1 MPDGDGQNGTG
12 GMPGANGSGQ
22 GTPGQPNSQPESWDT
37 VLAGLPATAQQL
49 FASHVEGL
57 KNSLVQSRQERDA
70 QAERVRVMIKA
81 LDGKEPE
88 SVRKE
93 LEQMQAELAATATK
107 AAFYEEA
114 GKPGV
119 GCEDPRLAYLVAMDG
134 QLFTRTGSP
143 DWEKIKAAAPLLFRK
158 APVQSANA
166 GAGSNSQA
174 PGKATMNDWIRS
186 QVS

>member
-12 GMPGANGSGQ
+12 GMPGANGGGQ

-49 FASHVEGL
+49 FTSHVEGL
-57 KNSLVQSRQERDA
+57 KNSLVQSRAERDA
-70 QAERVRVMIKA
+70 QSERVKAIIKA

-88 SVRKE
+88 SVR
-93 LEQMQAELAATATK
+93 AELQRMQTELAETATR

-114 GKPGV
+114 GKPEV
-119 GCEDPRLAYLVAMDG
+119 GCSDPRLAYLVAVNDK
-134 QLFTRTGSP
+134 LFTARGTP
-143 DWEKIKAAAPLLFRK
+143 DWERIKAAAPLLFAK

-166 GAGSNSQA
+166 GAGTQSQP
-174 PGKATMNDWIRS
+174 PGKASMNDWIRS